1 MRRAV
6 KIISTL
12 LAIAMLI
19 FGLMKLYPYL
29 RPTNTAFAPENPSQ
43 NVSPRL
49 KGIFTGLGSGFSK

>member
-6 KIISTL
+6 KIVFTF

-29 RPTNTAFAPENPSQ
+29 RPTNSAFAPETPSQ

-49 KGIFTGLGSGFSK
+49 QGIFNGLGSGFSK

>member
-1 MRRAV
+1 
-6 KIISTL
+6 
-12 LAIAMLI
+12 MLI

-29 RPTNTAFAPENPSQ
+29 RPTNTAFAPETPSQ

>member
-19 FGLMKLYPYL
+19 FGLMKLIPIYAPPIPPL
-29 RPTNTAFAPENPSQ
+29 RPR
-43 NVSPRL
+43 PRPRM
-49 KGIFTGLGSGFSK
+49 FPRA

>member
-6 KIISTL
+6 KKVFSL
-12 LAIAMLI
+12 VAIAMLI

-29 RPTNTAFAPENPSQ
+29 RPTNTAFAPDTPSQ

-49 KGIFTGLGSGFSK
+49 KGIFNGLGSGFSK